1 MLALQQSEIQLEL
14 AAKASL
20 PIAKKWAW
28 IIRQTA
34 AFHVKTAS
42 NRASGIAAV
51 KWKHDRLQ
59 FVTRLQKKIM
69 VFSQSLYSLSRL
81 AIGHVLPQMKKVTR
95 SLSMIRMKWLH
106 LKEADKQKKWC
117 KKRWRNSVRLRTT
130 LYFLKDSNR
139 LKGEWSR

>member
-1 MLALQQSEIQLEL
+1 M
-14 AAKASL
+14 
-20 PIAKKWAW
+20 
-28 IIRQTA
+28 
-34 AFHVKTAS
+34 FHVKTAS

-95 SLSMIRMKWLH
+95 SLSMIRMK
-106 LKEADKQKKWC
+106 
-117 KKRWRNSVRLRTT
+117 
-130 LYFLKDSNR
+130 
-139 LKGEWSR
+139 